1 MLKNTSKIEE
11 NSNKNFD
18 YFDIN
23 KNEISEIQNELDS
36 LDLDINVLLE

>member
-23 KNEISEIQNELDS
+23 KNEILEIQNELDS
-36 LDLDINVLLE
+36 LGLDINLLLE